1 MWAPGFS
8 QVVVGALWITID
20 LLAGLIAGPVVG
32 RPFSPA
38 GAESAARFRP
48 RMVLPMPTLVPGA
61 AMPLAHAADTPL
73 VPADSVAPQQTGR

>member
-20 LLAGLIAGPVVG
+20 LLAGLIAGPAVG

-61 AMPLAHAADTPL
+61 AMPLVDAADTPL
-73 VPADSVAPQQTGR
+73 LPADSVAPQQTG